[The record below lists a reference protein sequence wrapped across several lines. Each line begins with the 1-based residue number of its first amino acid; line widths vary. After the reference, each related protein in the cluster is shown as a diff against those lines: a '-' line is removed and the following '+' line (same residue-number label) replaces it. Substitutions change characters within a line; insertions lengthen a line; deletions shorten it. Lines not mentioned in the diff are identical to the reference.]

1 MEGMYGIYKGI
12 EVSKEEVL
20 NNVYKTLLS
29 PVWQMMKVDN
39 CPHRKWNDLVIC
51 YRWKLDEFRGTF
63 ITYDMAR
70 DLGVTETD
78 LYTLSKVDNVS
89 IKEMTQVFNE
99 AGCEY
104 VGDNNFLV
112 INSMKAY
119 GASAIL
125 NTREF
130 KRKVKAD
137 CYLIPSSI
145 HEWLLLNPDMIEVAD
160 VRRIVK
166 EVNNEKVSPEERLSY
181 NVYYYQAE
189 TGKITIV

>member
-39 CPHRKWNDLVIC
+39 CPHRKWHDLVIC
-51 YRWKLDEFRGTF
+51 YRWKLDDFHGAF
-63 ITYDMAR
+63 ITNDMAR
-70 DLGVTETD
+70 KLGITEKD
-78 LYTLSKVDNVS
+78 LYKISKVDSVS
-89 IKEMTQVFNE
+89 IKEMTQVFDE
-99 AGCEY
+99 VGYEY
-104 VGDNNFLV
+104 VGENNFLV
-112 INSMKAY
+112 VNSMRAY

-125 NTREF
+125 NTKEF

-137 CYLIPSSI
+137 CYLIPSSV
-145 HEWLLLNPDMIEVAD
+145 HEWLLLNPNMMSEDA
-160 VRRIVK
+160 VREIIRG
-166 EVNNEKVSPEERLSY
+166 VNNEEVSPEERLSY

-189 TGKITIV
+189 TGKITIL